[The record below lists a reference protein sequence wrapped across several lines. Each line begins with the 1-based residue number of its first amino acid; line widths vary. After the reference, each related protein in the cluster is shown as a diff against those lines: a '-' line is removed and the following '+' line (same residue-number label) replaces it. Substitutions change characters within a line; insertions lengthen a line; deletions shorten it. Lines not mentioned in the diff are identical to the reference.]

1 VAGAIPE
8 RNPIGDVFT
17 GAVIQVGDVQVLT
30 TLDPL
35 AGQVIASGTFVVR
48 YGLRFLGKLHI
59 SIVPGLVV
67 LDRGEM
73 ITGEEAWDFLLKNS
87 NLYPRSEVFG
97 YKNDGT
103 DDSVF
108 IRILDMAVPPEVL
121 VYTDANNPKPIA
133 KPTVLITPDVS
144 GLPERLLSYLPR
156 YPSLAEWQAETTL

>member
-1 VAGAIPE
+1 VTGTIPE
-8 RNPIGDVFT
+8 RNPIGDVFS
-17 GAVIQVGDVQVLT
+17 GAVIQVDGVQVLT
-30 TLDPL
+30 TLDSMSK
-35 AGQVIASGTFVVR
+35 QVIASGTFIIR

-73 ITGEEAWDFLLKNS
+73 MTGEEAWDFLLKNS

-108 IRILDMAVPPEVL
+108 IRTLDMAVLPEVL
-121 VYTDANNPKPIA
+121 VYADENATKPIA
-133 KPTVLITPDVS
+133 KPSALIAPDTS

-156 YPSLAEWQAETTL
+156 YPSLAEWQAETTP